1 MRAGGRGSRF
11 RAAAYDA
18 GVRLVLIGLVAGLF
32 SSLFGVGG
40 GIVIVPLLMLV
51 ASFGAREATA
61 TSLGAIVITALAG
74 VTLYALRG
82 KVDVSYALLIGI
94 PAMGGAI
101 LGTSLQRRLSGRAL
115 ALAFAGL
122 LTAVGIWLIAG

>member
-1 MRAGGRGSRF
+1 
-11 RAAAYDA
+11 
-18 GVRLVLIGLVAGLF
+18 VRLVLIGLVAGLF

-51 ASFGAREATA
+51 AAFGAREATA

-122 LTAVGIWLIAG
+122 LTAVGIWLIVA